1 MALRNDTNIFY
12 KSSYGRS
19 RSELHRKI
27 SKHPEFAERKTT
39 ATAALIN
46 PQVEW

>member
-27 SKHPEFAERKTT
+27 SRHPEFAERKTT